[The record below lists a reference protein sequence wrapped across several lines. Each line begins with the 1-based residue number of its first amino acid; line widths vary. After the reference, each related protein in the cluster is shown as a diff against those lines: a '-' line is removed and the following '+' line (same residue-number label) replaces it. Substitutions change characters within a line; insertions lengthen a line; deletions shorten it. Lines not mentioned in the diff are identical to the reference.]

1 MEVLVSAN
9 IRKRGRPLDSSK
21 YNRCDEQALE
31 RMLELV
37 HEGQPV
43 AAAARTVVVEMK
55 IPGTSPE
62 ERLRKKFSRDRAKIA
77 ARVAARS
84 RPEMPRTRAS
94 GRGAMWKQ
102 AMEAAEFQ
110 KTSEG
115 KALIEHAR
123 WIAKNKALL
132 REAIARARLV
142 KP

>member
-1 MEVLVSAN
+1 MSVN
-9 IRKRGRPLDSSK
+9 IRKKGRPLGSSQ
-21 YNRCDEQALE
+21 YARCDEQALE

-102 AMEAAEFQ
+102 AMEAAESL

-115 KALIEHAR
+115 KALIEHTL
-123 WIAKNKALL
+123 WVAKNKALL
-132 REAIARARLV
+132 RETIALARLV